1 MCMTY
6 SGRCL
11 LSNFMA
17 ERGANQGSCA
27 HDCRWQYKLHLR
39 LKDGSIEA
47 LDIDETNREFFEFL
61 LEEQFRPGP
70 APDWSARAVSEGVPR

>member
-1 MCMTY
+1 MTY

-27 HDCRWQYKLHLR
+27 HSCRWNYKVR
-39 LKDGSIEA
+39 IKLKDNKLFEINLNE
-47 LDIDETNREFFEFL
+47 ETKELFDFYL
-61 LEEQFRPGP
+61 LLLQNFH
-70 APDWSARAVSEGVPR
+70 RAYF